1 MGTVLKGTALDM
13 SHEYA
18 MCLFLWTHKQ
28 ESWDSS
34 LICQK
39 FLQNCFFFYLKIPI
53 NINCQ
58 QNINR
63 NVIYSK
69 IIARKCNMMR
79 IFHHRLQDLLM
90 SSTHL
95 LLFLIFGILLVVTSY
110 ALYFPFCLILAPHA
124 LFWQN
129 LPAAYSKRDKLRD
142 TNRC

>member
-1 MGTVLKGTALDM
+1 MNMQCACVFEPINRKVETPLWSVRSSCKTV
-13 SHEYA
+13 
-18 MCLFLWTHKQ
+18 
-28 ESWDSS
+28 
-34 LICQK
+34 
-39 FLQNCFFFYLKIPI
+39 FFYLKIPI

-58 QNINR
+58 QNINK

-90 SSTHL
+90 SSNNL

-142 TNRC
+142 INRC